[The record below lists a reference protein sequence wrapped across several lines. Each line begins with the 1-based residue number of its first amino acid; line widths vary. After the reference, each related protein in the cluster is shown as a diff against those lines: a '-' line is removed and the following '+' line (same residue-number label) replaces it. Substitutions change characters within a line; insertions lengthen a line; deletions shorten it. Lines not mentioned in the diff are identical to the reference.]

1 MEFAFAQP
9 IVSRHAPYCA
19 RMSPNKLFDYLDGK
33 LSTQEREELEARMA
47 NDSTLLRQLA
57 IARKLRETMPG
68 SGEVI
73 GSLDS
78 ETSKSERGAIISR
91 RVGLAFIV
99 LVFVN
104 VFIGLWFIFQKEKP
118 SAKARDADMRRQVEQ
133 SLEKAAVSAMPTPNI
148 EADEIKIS
156 APAQEQKNVANKVI
170 SAATAV
176 GGTGGE
182 ALSDENGIIVLVDIP
197 KNRETDFRHQLVALG
212 GLPPV
217 AVEQNASK
225 PNERKFLQV
234 RVVKAAQ

>member
-1 MEFAFAQP
+1 LRAGLFRITLS
-9 IVSRHAPYCA
+9 IVTI
-19 RMSPNKLFDYLDGK
+19 SPNKLFDYLDGK

-78 ETSKSERGAIISR
+78 GTREAERGAIISR

-99 LVFVN
+99 LVFLN

-118 SAKARDADMRRQVEQ
+118 SAKARDADMRQQVEQ
-133 SLEKAAVSAMPTPNI
+133 SLEKAAASAMPTPNI

-156 APAQEQKNVANKVI
+156 TAATQEEEIANKVI
-170 SAATAV
+170 SAAKEA
-176 GGTGGE
+176 GGSGGKT
-182 ALSDENGIIVLVDIP
+182 LNDDNGIVVLIDIP
-197 KNRETDFRHQLVALG
+197 KNREMDFRRRLIALG
-212 GLPPV
+212 AAPPTSIG
-217 AVEQNASK
+217 ETASK
-225 PNERKFLQV
+225 PNEKKFLQV
-234 RVVKAAQ
+234 RVVKATQ